1 MVPESTDLGR
11 TSSTVSR
18 IGFGGAPAGLTN
30 YLDPFS
36 PEDTKHREGVI
47 AVIGRAVEVGITY
60 FDTAAAYGT
69 GESEK
74 IFGEGLEASGITAKR
89 DDIYVATKVSHDE
102 KNPRESIENSQKNLR
117 LDVID
122 LV

>member
-1 MVPESTDLGR
+1 VVPESIDLGR

-102 KNPRESIENSQKNLR
+102 KNHR
-117 LDVID
+117 
-122 LV
+122 